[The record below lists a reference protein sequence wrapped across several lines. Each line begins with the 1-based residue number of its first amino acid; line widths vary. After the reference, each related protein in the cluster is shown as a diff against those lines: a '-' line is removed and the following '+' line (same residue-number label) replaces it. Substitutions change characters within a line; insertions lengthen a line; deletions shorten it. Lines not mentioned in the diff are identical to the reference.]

1 MVINSDAKSKQNG
14 YPHDSTN
21 GDGVS
26 NGVPSTA
33 TAEFPIAI
41 VGMSCRFA
49 GNVTSPSKLWDL
61 CVAGQDG
68 WSPIPESRFDIN
80 AWHHEDPQKRGKT
93 NVKGGYFLD
102 EDISLFDAAFFKY
115 SSDNAAAI
123 DPQIRLLLEGVY
135 EATEDAG
142 IPMEKI
148 AGSNTSVFSG
158 CFSKDY
164 FEAQARDP
172 EQVTNST
179 AGNGTAM
186 LSNRISHFYD
196 LQGASMTIDTGC
208 SASLV
213 ALNQACWSIW
223 SGHSDASVVTGAD
236 ILLNPD
242 SFISMSTLGAL
253 SKDGRCFAWDSRA
266 NGFGRG
272 EGVAVMII
280 KPLETALRDG
290 DRVHGVI
297 RGIGLNQDGK
307 TPTISSPSME
317 AQVKLIHET
326 YKRAG
331 LDIADT
337 GYVEAH
343 MTGTAAGDPIEAEAL
358 AQTFGKSRAAD
369 DPIYVGSVKTN
380 VGHAEP
386 VSGLAA
392 IIKTCFALRE
402 GLIPRNLNYEVPH
415 KNIPLKDWHL
425 QVPTELM
432 KWPVNKSLRASINNF
447 GYGGTNAHVILEG
460 APAAPKP
467 TNGTTN
473 GIPNGT
479 TNRHATDESRVY
491 LLSARD
497 ATVAKAMA
505 NDFATHFRG
514 LISEEEEISTG
525 SLAYTLAE
533 RRSLFP
539 WMMAVSAKNLEE
551 LCDRWESP
559 ATKAVNT
566 TLKPVQRLGFVFNGQ
581 GAQWYAMGRELIL
594 AYPTFGAQIR
604 EASEILSEYGA
615 KWSLIDELMRDE
627 KSTRINEVDISQP
640 STVAIQL
647 CLVDLLKSW
656 GITPAAVTSHSS
668 GEIAAAYTVGALTFK
683 EALGVIFYRGQLAVK
698 LQKNSSVE
706 GGMAA
711 VGLGADGVE
720 KYTTG
725 LKSDGQVTVACINS
739 SSSVTLSGD
748 LEALDEVVARID
760 AEGIFVRKLKVP
772 LAYHSHHMA
781 LISGEYTKCLTAILP
796 EKAKSW
802 DGILFS
808 SPVTGEI
815 VTSADVLSPSHWAR
829 NLTSPVLFSEAFE
842 SMCFNSDDSSNVDM
856 ILEIGAHSTLAGPI
870 RQLLKARG
878 AELPY
883 VSCLKRSVDAVET
896 MQELACDLLCRDYPI
911 DLTSINFPSGLDADA
926 KTFLTDLPTYP
937 WNHSTSH
944 WFEPRISKEMRG
956 KRFPPHELLGT
967 MTVGGTTKTPTW
979 RNFLRLNEV
988 EWLRDHQVE
997 SKVIAP
1003 GATYIAMAIEATRL
1017 LTDPSEE
1024 TIRGYRL
1031 RDIQIMNALVIPE
1044 SAAVETQITLRQ
1056 CTDKELD
1063 HVGWYQFELTSLGPG
1078 DLWVEN
1084 CKGFVTADIGNVVEA
1099 ATTQWQAPPTEDTY
1113 FATKSASKVREI
1125 TNESLFS
1132 RLQEMGIQHGPV
1144 FQNLTDSKATEG
1156 KGLTNFVIADVASTT
1171 HDYVLHPTTLDSIF
1185 QASFCCLPEERAR
1198 SDLVLPRS
1206 IRAMYIP
1213 QKFKRQGGDK
1223 LQAFTELARL
1233 NRQGMTSNISVISTD
1248 VHEPKQTFFQMQ
1260 DFFCQAVPRDTDED
1274 MAEEISLCAKNCWVP
1289 DILHAIPEAI
1299 EKSLKSSIN
1308 DVEIDE
1314 EKKRIRAAVYL
1325 IHDAVK
1331 ELEEESSEDIDNW
1344 VWHHKLFYDWMKA
1357 TVASADRGE
1366 LREGSKN
1373 WTQTTQGMRQYLY
1386 DELEGS
1392 SPTDQMLVRIGQN
1405 LPAILRGEITTLE
1418 LMMEGNLLNE
1428 HYGDQSASALRVLGH
1443 ARTLLEI
1450 HAMKDPGAKI
1460 LEIGGGT
1467 GGGAKVV
1474 LEAFDARAR
1483 QEGFEGSLVGHYTFT
1498 DISQGFFAAARER
1511 FSAWEGMM
1519 DFKQLDIDEDPTTQG
1534 FEEGQY
1540 DMIIAGMVLHATKNL
1555 HRTLTHV
1562 RKLLKPGGKL
1572 ILLESTKDRLD
1583 TQLIFGPLPGWWLA
1597 EEADRKMSPNAS
1609 VEKWDEVLR
1618 ETGFGGVD
1626 FDIFDYE
1633 EPEFQST
1640 STILA
1645 TAMPIEGLQG
1655 PISIVHDASQDP
1667 SHPWFKHLCAT
1678 IEAETGVSP
1687 VVECL
1692 DVVEVEDKICIVTAE
1707 LQQPFLDGIDGP
1719 SFESLRGLLVNSK
1732 GVLWLSSGGLVDS
1745 AVPSF
1750 AATQGLLRTLRLE
1763 DSSKRYVQL
1772 DFETASDANEAWS
1785 KDKFGHIVH
1794 VLQQDFNFSLDKA
1807 RMETEYSVKDSM
1819 LHVSRLIPDKK
1830 RNQIASTRDIDPEAE
1845 LQPYYQT
1852 DRPLVWETSGS
1863 GMLSDL
1869 HFVDKLDLV
1878 GDVPSGF
1885 IEVESKA
1892 MGLNFRDVLVALGQ
1906 LDEELI
1912 GHESGGIITR
1922 VGPDTEHSGLR
1933 VGDRVSACPVGRFAT
1948 RALAHWTAVVKIP
1961 DDMSFEHAAA
1971 VPVTYGTAYHALF
1984 HVARIQKGETV
1995 LIHAAAGGFGQAAV
2009 VLAQYAGA
2017 EVFAT
2022 CSSEYKRDII
2032 HQQYNVPLDH
2042 ILSSREPSFAPAI
2055 MAMTNGQ
2062 GVDIVLNSLSGAML
2076 KETWDCVARFGRF
2089 IEVGKVDLEAARR
2102 LDMSPFR
2109 RCTTFASVDLMQL
2122 REYNRPKTHEALV
2135 EGVRISYERGKAP
2148 ILPITQ
2154 YSMSDMEKAMRLMQ
2168 SGKHTGKLLFVPSQ
2182 EDKVKVISRVRPV
2195 SLSDPNATYLI
2206 VGGLTGIGYAVA
2218 EFLMSKGA
2226 NHLLLVSR
2234 KATKHENAAKLH
2246 AQGAEYGCK
2255 IHIRDCDLTSE
2266 SSLVALLKECS
2277 SSMPPIRG
2285 LINCAMVLDDTVFEH
2300 MKYEQWTNGIRSKID
2315 TSRNLDKYLPKDIS
2329 FFIMLASG
2337 LGVAGG
2343 SSQGNYAAGN
2353 AYQDALS
2360 RKRIK
2365 QGLASTT
2372 LDLCVIR
2379 KVGYV
2384 ENRIAGGDDT
2394 IVSRFLKLGFGAV
2407 DVAVVLQ
2414 LIESAIRDPRQSAQE
2429 DAQIVMGIS
2438 EATCIAAANNGI
2450 PDRRYNALQMANRRG
2465 RDSGA
2470 GSASSGASP
2479 TAALVRALSAPDTD
2493 IAKASALLVD
2503 ALAVKLAEIFSLD
2516 LAEIDVALPLSRY
2529 GVDSLVAVELRNWL
2543 SGAIRAKVTVFEILQ
2558 STSLTEFAGLLAVKS
2573 EYVSAAAQ
2581 EVVAEGAATE
2591 EVAK

>member
-1 MVINSDAKSKQNG
+1 M
-14 YPHDSTN
+14 T
-21 GDGVS
+21 
-26 NGVPSTA
+26 
-33 TAEFPIAI
+33 
-41 VGMSCRFA
+41 
-49 GNVTSPSKLWDL
+49 
-61 CVAGQDG
+61 
-68 WSPIPESRFDIN
+68 
-80 AWHHEDPQKRGKT
+80 
-93 NVKGGYFLD
+93 
-102 EDISLFDAAFFKY
+102 
-115 SSDNAAAI
+115 
-123 DPQIRLLLEGVY
+123 
-135 EATEDAG
+135 AG

-186 LSNRISHFYD
+186 LN
-196 LQGASMTIDTGC
+196 
-208 SASLV
+208 
-213 ALNQACWSIW
+213 
-223 SGHSDASVVTGAD
+223 ASVVTGAD

-505 NDFATHFRG
+505 NDFATHF
-514 LISEEEEISTG
+514 
-525 SLAYTLAE
+525 
-533 RRSLFP
+533 P
-539 WMMAVSAKNLEE
+539 
-551 LCDRWESP
+551 
-559 ATKAVNT
+559 TKAVNT

-878 AELPY
+878 AELP
-883 VSCLKRSVDAVET
+883 
-896 MQELACDLLCRDYPI
+896 
-911 DLTSINFPSGLDADA
+911 
-926 KTFLTDLPTYP
+926 
-937 WNHSTSH
+937 
-944 WFEPRISKEMRG
+944 
-956 KRFPPHELLGT
+956 
-967 MTVGGTTKTPTW
+967 
-979 RNFLRLNEV
+979 
-988 EWLRDHQVE
+988 DHQVE

-1024 TIRGYRL
+1024 TIH
-1031 RDIQIMNALVIPE
+1031 
-1044 SAAVETQITLRQ
+1044 
-1056 CTDKELD
+1056 

-2479 TAALVRALSAPDTD
+2479 TAAL
-2493 IAKASALLVD
+2493 
-2503 ALAVKLAEIFSLD
+2503 LAEIFSLD